1 MEHVAMSEV
10 AAIWPVPEL
19 RLPGAEIPD
28 DALDRPPLRWPL
40 TIKERDTDEDRA
52 ASRRLGAIF
61 RAYYSELHAMV
72 VRYVRTHALAEEIIQ
87 DAFLAVWQ
95 RRFAWTP
102 EMDLKAYVFQ
112 TAHNRALNH
121 IRRDR
126 IEIDW
131 QELVAARREE
141 WGMSQ
146 YAVDAHENADVDE
159 MVELVQRAVLSL
171 PPRVQRTIALRLQ
184 YHLTTAEIAEVM
196 GVSVKAV
203 ERNITRGLK
212 ALRLAFQAPD

>member
-1 MEHVAMSEV
+1 MSEV

-19 RLPGAEIPD
+19 RLPDAETLD
-28 DALDRPPLRWPL
+28 DALERPPLRWPL
-40 TIKERDTDEDRA
+40 TIRERDTDEDRA

-61 RAYYSELHAMV
+61 RAHYSELQAV
-72 VRYVRTHALAEEIIQ
+72 VLRYVRTRALAEEIIQ

-131 QELVAARREE
+131 QQLVAARREE
-141 WGMSQ
+141 WGVSQ
-146 YAVDAHENADVDE
+146 YAVDAHDAADVDE

-171 PPRVQRTIALRLQ
+171 PPRVQRTIVLRLQ
-184 YHLTTAEIAEVM
+184 YHLTNAEIAEVM

-212 ALRLAFQAPD
+212 TLRLAVRRPD

>member
-1 MEHVAMSEV
+1 MSEV

-19 RLPGAEIPD
+19 RLPDAEILD
-28 DALDRPPLRWPL
+28 DALVRPPLRWPL
-40 TIKERDTDEDRA
+40 TIRERDTDEDRA

-61 RAYYSELHAMV
+61 RAHYSELHAIV
-72 VRYVRTHALAEEIIQ
+72 VRYVRTRALAEEIIQ

-126 IEIDW
+126 VEIDW
-131 QELVAARREE
+131 QQLVAARREE
-141 WGMSQ
+141 WGVSQ
-146 YAVDAHENADVDE
+146 YAVDAHDAADVDE
-159 MVELVQRAVLSL
+159 TIELVQRAVLGL
-171 PPRVQRTIALRLQ
+171 PPRVQRTIVLRLQ
-184 YHLTTAEIAEVM
+184 YHLTNAEIAEVM

-212 ALRLAFQAPD
+212 TLRLAVRRPD

>member
-1 MEHVAMSEV
+1 MSEV

-19 RLPGAEIPD
+19 RLPDAEILD
-28 DALDRPPLRWPL
+28 DALERPPLRWPL
-40 TIKERDTDEDRA
+40 TIRERDTDEDRA

-61 RAYYSELHAMV
+61 RAHYSELHAVV
-72 VRYVRTHALAEEIIQ
+72 VRYVRTRALAEEIIQ

-126 IEIDW
+126 VEIDW
-131 QELVAARREE
+131 QQLVAARREE
-141 WGMSQ
+141 WGVSQ
-146 YAVDAHENADVDE
+146 YAVDAHDAADVDE
-159 MVELVQRAVLSL
+159 TIELVQRAVLSL
-171 PPRVQRTIALRLQ
+171 PPRVQRTIVLRLQ
-184 YHLTTAEIAEVM
+184 YHLTNAEIAEVM

-212 ALRLAFQAPD
+212 TLRLAVRRPD